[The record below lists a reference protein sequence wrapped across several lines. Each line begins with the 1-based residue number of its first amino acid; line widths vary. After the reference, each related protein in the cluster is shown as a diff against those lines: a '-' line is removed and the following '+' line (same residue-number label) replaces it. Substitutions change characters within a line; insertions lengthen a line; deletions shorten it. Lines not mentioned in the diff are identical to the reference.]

1 MLVYKYIFKK
11 NLLEYFIDVIL
22 KLFAV
27 TICGLL
33 CWVIGEVAF
42 KSYTVL
48 NLIGRLIV
56 CIIIPNMVMI
66 LTMFKTD
73 EFKYIYNIILPIIA
87 RIKYFIF
94 NKLKKM
100 KAIN

>member
-1 MLVYKYIFKK
+1 M
-11 NLLEYFIDVIL
+11 
-22 KLFAV
+22 
-27 TICGLL
+27 
-33 CWVIGEVAF
+33 
-42 KSYTVL
+42 
-48 NLIGRLIV
+48 